1 MTPMDRAK
9 FLWNTEVE
17 VERRKEVRELLE
29 IYQHDWKDQLRQ
41 RVQALFSPQIA
52 EQLFL
57 KTDVSMNLLRWVAD
71 ELAQIYAVSPKRK
84 FVAKKEDLNPPNQQ
98 ELDDALGWYEGGGKL
113 DLALDRAAKLTFAL
127 REVLIRPH
135 VTDRR
140 LSLEILTPENVLVLP
155 HPLDY
160 TEIEAILVRL
170 DEYRFGFWEKDRF
183 VELNSSL
190 SPTIEET
197 NKYKTIP
204 YIVCHAAFPTTKF
217 WQHSEANALKEA
229 TLSACVGLTDH
240 AHLRHHQSFKQIVV
254 NTDDLESTA
263 KTQLLDPSGIIH
275 LRGNSSAT
283 LLDLQADLDKHL
295 NSVLEQAGAILALYG
310 IRPEQLRGTLDA
322 SSGFAL
328 SIKMLGTIKAWKAQR
343 KLWTVWEKNLW
354 EKTRQIAS
362 KNGVSLPIC
371 DLEIEFQSLIG
382 EDLNDS
388 SDKRIFD

>member
-1 MTPMDRAK
+1 MLEMTPLERAK

-29 IYQHDWKDQLRQ
+29 MYQHDWKEQLKH

-57 KTDVSMNLLRWVAD
+57 KTDISMNLLRWVSD

-84 FVAKKEDLNPPNQQ
+84 FVARKEDPNPPTQQ
-98 ELDDALGWYEGGGKL
+98 ELDAALDWYEDGGKL
-113 DLALDRAAKLTFAL
+113 DLALDRAAKMTFAL

-135 VTDRR
+135 VADKR

-170 DEYRFGFWEKDRF
+170 DEFRFGFWEKNSF
-183 VELNSSL
+183 VELNAAL
-190 SPTIEET
+190 SPVVEEA

-204 YIVCHAAFPTTKF
+204 YVVCHAAFPSMRF
-217 WQHSEANALKEA
+217 WHQFESNALKEA
-229 TLSACVGLTDH
+229 TLTACVGLTDH
-240 AHLRHHQSFKQIVV
+240 AHLRHLQSFKQIVV
-254 NTDDLESTA
+254 TADKLDDTA
-263 KTQLLDPSGIIH
+263 STQLLDPSGIIH
-275 LRGNSSAT
+275 LKGNAT
-283 LLDLQADLDKHL
+283 ATVLDLQAELDKHL
-295 NSVLEQAGAILALYG
+295 NSVIEQAGAILALYG

-343 KLWTVWEKNLW
+343 KVWEVWEKKLW
-354 EKTRQIAS
+354 EKTRVVAS
-362 KNGVSLPIC
+362 KNGVDLPIC

-382 EDLNDS
+382 EDLNNS
-388 SDKRIFD
+388 